1 VPSNRKVLPP
11 KRKQYGVKAHARSKI
26 TTGNRL
32 LPFIDGRS
40 TWARR
45 LRDLIELHQVDLG
58 GEDAISTA
66 EHSLIRRAAAMTVE
80 LEHLE
85 LKFLK
90 QGEATPHQLLLY
102 GRTATLRRLLEALGL
117 ERRPRD
123 ITPSPLDYA
132 SLQTEAAE

>member
-1 VPSNRKVLPP
+1 VGT
-11 KRKQYGVKAHARSKI
+11 KRKDYGVKANARSKI

-45 LRDLIELHQVDLG
+45 LRDLIERHQVDLG

-85 LKFLK
+85 LKFLQ
-90 QGEATPHQLLLY
+90 QGEATPNQLLLY
-102 GRTATLRRLLEALGL
+102 GRTSNTLRRLLESLGL
-117 ERRPRD
+117 RRRPRD
-123 ITPSPLDYA
+123 VTPADPLDYA
-132 SLQTEAAE
+132 SVHAAE